1 MRLKELRK
9 AQRYSQ
15 KHIAEMAGIQQAAVC
30 RLESGQYDPK
40 LSVALKV
47 ARGLGVSISEL
58 MGEYNVTPASHDPG
72 ATP

>member
-30 RLESGQYDPK
+30 RWESGQYDPK
-40 LSVALKV
+40 LSIALKV

-58 MGEYNVTPASHDPG
+58 VGEYDVTPASHDPG
-72 ATP
+72 ATS